1 MLICLVV
8 SRDAETAQPRTQSK
22 DDESSAPPG
31 ARVILSLSQVSL
43 VLNHLQA
50 GGHFVFVLSN
60 KPDPITI
67 QTLVLLRQ
75 LFKRIFPCKGKTL
88 HGVRSSFYLFCEA
101 FDREK
106 YEEEKIPALL
116 NATIESMRETAR
128 MIIDETDGS
137 DSTTLEQAL
146 QRLGITD
153 NKNKEFFAADMI
165 WLPGYKDQEDLLE
178 REGGF
183 VQDFFQKLWQG
194 QVRSIEEKIA
204 NLDRQ
209 PSARRG
215 GRPGWGAQRNS
226 PYADQPR
233 GNQFTNSEGDQ
244 PAVLEADTWRRR
256 ESAKASATQPRLG
269 AYQAASQQQSVPAPV
284 ASEDGWQIAKG
295 RPGNQSRGSQNLVDG
310 RPNTIA
316 VQKKD
321 PSVRA
326 SSAFTQ
332 DQGAFGGSWR
342 K

>member
-1 MLICLVV
+1 MLMYPDPF
-8 SRDAETAQPRTQSK
+8 RDAETAQPRSQGK

-75 LFKRIFPCKGKTL
+75 LFKRILPCKGKTL

-101 FDREK
+101 FDRER
-106 YEEEKIPALL
+106 YEEEKIPVLL
-116 NATIESMRETAR
+116 DATIESMRETAQLV
-128 MIIDETDGS
+128 INEDESTG
-137 DSTTLEQAL
+137 TTLEQAL

-178 REGGF
+178 REGQF

-215 GRPGWGAQRNS
+215 ARPGWGAQRS
-226 PYADQPR
+226 SSFADQPR
-233 GNQFTNSEGDQ
+233 VNQFINTDGQQ

-256 ESAKASATQPRLG
+256 ESAKAFNAQPKHDAHQASAQR
-269 AYQAASQQQSVPAPV
+269 QSAPV
-284 ASEDGWQIAKG
+284 EAEDGWQIATG
-295 RPGNQSRGSQNLVDG
+295 RPGNQSRGSQTAVDG
-310 RPNTIA
+310 RPKTIA
-316 VQKKD
+316 IQKKD
-321 PSVRA
+321 PSLRA